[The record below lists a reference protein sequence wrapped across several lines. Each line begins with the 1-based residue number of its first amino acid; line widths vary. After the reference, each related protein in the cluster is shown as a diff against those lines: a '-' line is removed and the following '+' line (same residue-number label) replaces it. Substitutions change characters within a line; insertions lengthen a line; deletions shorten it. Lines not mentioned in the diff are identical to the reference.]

1 MLSFFSKKEWRLKS
15 DDELIVIY
23 KKSQK
28 PVCIDIFYERYGHL
42 LLSIANKYLK
52 SKEDAED
59 LVMELFHKLGE
70 KIIKHEIQ
78 HFKSWLHTTI
88 RNECLM
94 LLRKKKR
101 VASEVDL
108 SEIPELDQAISSSEE
123 KEKYFQLIEELI
135 AKLKPEQKKSIEL
148 FFLEGK
154 SYLEIADDLKLS
166 LMQVKSAIQNGK
178 RMLKISLEK
187 AGVNT
192 VNL

>member
-1 MLSFFSKKEWRLKS
+1 
-15 DDELIVIY
+15 
-23 KKSQK
+23 
-28 PVCIDIFYERYGHL
+28 
-42 LLSIANKYLK
+42 
-52 SKEDAED
+52 
-59 LVMELFHKLGE
+59 
-70 KIIKHEIQ
+70 
-78 HFKSWLHTTI
+78 
-88 RNECLM
+88 M

-101 VASEVDL
+101 VTSEVDL

-123 KEKYFQLIEELI
+123 KEKYFQLIEVLI

>member
-1 MLSFFSKKEWRLKS
+1 
-15 DDELIVIY
+15 
-23 KKSQK
+23 
-28 PVCIDIFYERYGHL
+28 
-42 LLSIANKYLK
+42 
-52 SKEDAED
+52 
-59 LVMELFHKLGE
+59 
-70 KIIKHEIQ
+70 
-78 HFKSWLHTTI
+78 
-88 RNECLM
+88 M

-101 VASEVDL
+101 VTSEVDL

-178 RMLKISLEK
+178 RMLKISLGK
-187 AGVNT
+187 AGINT